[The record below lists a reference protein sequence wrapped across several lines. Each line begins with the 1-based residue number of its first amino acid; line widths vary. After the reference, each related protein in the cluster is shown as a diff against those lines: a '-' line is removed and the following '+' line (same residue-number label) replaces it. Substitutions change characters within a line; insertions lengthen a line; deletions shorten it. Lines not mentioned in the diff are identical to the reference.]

1 MNNDLLIKT
10 TNRVAIYATVAL
22 IYWVFT
28 FLTITVFDLKIFRE
42 RMTEMFFLSLL
53 GIFAILGGAIIL
65 NVMSNLSKISAAV
78 SPAHESTPVQSQ
90 TSKVRLIV
98 LSLCFPLIVVVLF
111 VGNNLSAERK
121 KTLLIIRVAE
131 NLVSENQSSLTSLAD
146 YKFTSNYVK
155 STESTLNVLNKI
167 DRSFPEVMVIFPD
180 SIEGKSLYLGFGG
193 RRYSADEKKEI
204 EKSTYIYS
212 TSREEREYLEKVFT
226 TGQTEFRFHAEKGNY
241 QLCFPT
247 IIAGKKL
254 VLYFSDFQRY
264 GKFVS

>member
-1 MNNDLLIKT
+1 MNHDLLIKA

-53 GIFAILGGAIIL
+53 GIFAIFGGAIIL

-78 SPAHESTPVQSQ
+78 SPANETTPAQSQ

-98 LSLCFPLIVVVLF
+98 LGLCFPLIVAVLF

-121 KTLLIIRVAE
+121 KTLLIRSAE

-193 RRYSADEKKEI
+193 RRYSDDEKKDI

-212 TSREEREYLEKVFT
+212 TSREEREYLEKVFS

-241 QLCFPT
+241 QLYFPT
-247 IIAGKKL
+247 VVAGKKL

-264 GKFVS
+264 GKFGS

>member
-78 SPAHESTPVQSQ
+78 SPAHESTPAQSQ
-90 TSKVRLIV
+90 TSKLRLTV
-98 LSLCFPLIVVVLF
+98 FSLCFPLIVAALF

-121 KTLLIIRVAE
+121 KTLLIRAAE

-155 STESTLNVLNKI
+155 STESTLNVINKI

-193 RRYSADEKKEI
+193 RRYSADEKGEI

-241 QLCFPT
+241 QLYFPT
-247 IIAGKKL
+247 TIAGKKL

-264 GKFVS
+264 GKFGS